1 MKERYTLVRRTQT
14 ECQAVVS
21 SGRWYRLSG
30 RVCLVVAAVA
40 SGVEIFFAWR
50 GVPLPPVTLRSVL
63 DLSSA
68 ATASG
73 IAPLQA
79 AAELA
84 VDAPLWAVFIV
95 LAGVP
100 YALAV
105 ERFLRAAGGAAGRDV
120 ARAARTG
127 PAGGRGRGFGATSG
141 SGDIPGPRDKPQR
154 IRASPDRGSAGVCA
168 GRQRSCPPS
177 RNSPM
182 TSRAARNARNSS
194 AGNLAFS

>member
-14 ECQAVVS
+14 ECQAVVG

-30 RVCLVVAAVA
+30 RLCLVGAAVA

-84 VDAPLWAVFIV
+84 VDAPLWAVLIV
-95 LAGVP
+95 LAALP

-105 ERFLRAAGGAAGRDV
+105 ERFLRAAGGAAGRPV
-120 ARAARTG
+120 ARVAM
-127 PAGGRGRGFGATSG
+127 AGRADGRGRGFGATSG
-141 SGDIPGPRDKPQR
+141 SGDIPGLRDKPHR
-154 IRASPDRGSAGVCA
+154 IRASPDRGSAGSA
-168 GRQRSCPPS
+168 SGS
-177 RNSPM
+177 R
-182 TSRAARNARNSS
+182 RLARHPAIRR
-194 AGNLAFS
+194 